1 MDDNYYRQIRIVGFI
16 LDRLKFHYVNSAF
29 ISFSFTVWGGG
40 LFQGG
45 IAYGCL
51 SKNLSG
57 VHQIWEGEIFK
68 AVVPFCFECLIYR
81 MAEKGTF

>member
-1 MDDNYYRQIRIVGFI
+1 MLIP
-16 LDRLKFHYVNSAF
+16 L
-29 ISFSFTVWGGG
+29 SFRFLLVYGGGG

-57 VHQIWEGEIFK
+57 VHQIWEGDSFK
-68 AVVPFCFECLIYR
+68 VVVPV
-81 MAEKGTF
+81 AV